1 MLRLKNVARM
11 LAGSF
16 LLSAALLAS
25 SQDPEQTYSNNIQ
38 SSTYNS
44 TNDSSTS
51 DRRTNDSSTSD
62 GSTSDNGTHDRR
74 TNDGGTGASGT
85 HDSGTNNGTNSR
97 NTSNT
102 INSSRNNN
110 NNEGSN
116 HSSNKSTAE
125 EFISAFYSWDATQ
138 LKRLM
143 AGDADAVAILYYQ
156 GWAEAANYKVKL
168 RRPCKIETNEI
179 VCAITVTDDFGFAMG
194 YEATDTFRLTLNRN
208 KIAAVTFSGDD
219 PTIFQELL
227 QWITDKHPDI
237 LTGPCVNMFAGG
249 TTPAACARA
258 VAKAARDFMTDR
270 GKAIL

>member
-16 LLSAALLAS
+16 LLSTGLLAS
-25 SQDPEQTYSNNIQ
+25 SQDPEETYSNNIQ

-51 DRRTNDSSTSD
+51 DRRTNDGGTGD
-62 GSTSDNGTHDRR
+62 GGTHDSD
-74 TNDGGTGASGT
+74 TN
-85 HDSGTNNGTNSR
+85 DSGTNNGTNSR

-125 EFISAFYSWDATQ
+125 EFISAFYSWDATK

-168 RRPCKIETNEI
+168 RRPCRIETNEI
-179 VCAITVTDDFGFAMG
+179 VCATTVTDDFGSAMG
-194 YEATDTFRLTLNRN
+194 YEATDTFRLTLNHN

-219 PTIFQELL
+219 PTIFQELF
-227 QWITDKHPDI
+227 QWITEKHPDI

>member
-1 MLRLKNVARM
+1 M

-16 LLSAALLAS
+16 LLSAGLLAS
-25 SQDPEQTYSNNIQ
+25 SQDPEETYSNNIQ
-38 SSTYNS
+38 SSSYNS

-51 DRRTNDSSTSD
+51 DSSTS
-62 GSTSDNGTHDRR
+62 DRR
-74 TNDGGTGASGT
+74 TND
-85 HDSGTNNGTNSR
+85 
-97 NTSNT
+97 
-102 INSSRNNN
+102 SSRNNN

-125 EFISAFYSWDATQ
+125 EFISAFYSWDATK

-168 RRPCKIETNEI
+168 RRPCRIETNEI
-179 VCAITVTDDFGFAMG
+179 VCAITVTDDFGSAMG

-219 PTIFQELL
+219 PTIFQELF
-227 QWITDKHPDI
+227 QWITEKHPDI

>member
-51 DRRTNDSSTSD
+51 DRRTNDSS
-62 GSTSDNGTHDRR
+62 
-74 TNDGGTGASGT
+74 
-85 HDSGTNNGTNSR
+85 
-97 NTSNT
+97 
-102 INSSRNNN
+102 RNNN

-116 HSSNKSTAE
+116 HSSDKSTAE
-125 EFISAFYSWDATQ
+125 EFISAFYSWDATK

-143 AGDADAVAILYYQ
+143 AGDANAVAILYYQ

-168 RRPCKIETNEI
+168 RRPCRIETNEI
-179 VCAITVTDDFGFAMG
+179 VCATTVTDDFGSAMG
-194 YEATDTFRLTLNRN
+194 YEATDTFRLTLSRN

-219 PTIFQELL
+219 QTIFEELV
-227 QWITDKHPDI
+227 QWITEKHPDI
-237 LTGPCVNMFAGG
+237 LTGPCLDMFAGG